1 MRFCVGATVGAISV
15 LDSGGELDVVVGV
28 LLVGVG
34 DVVVVAVVVAV
45 VVEGLVGAGLLP
57 PLPCASKS
65 KP

>member
-1 MRFCVGATVGAISV
+1 LGATVGAISV

-34 DVVVVAVVVAV
+34 DVVVVAVVV
-45 VVEGLVGAGLLP
+45 EGLVGAGLLP

>member
-1 MRFCVGATVGAISV
+1 LGATVGAISV

-34 DVVVVAVVVAV
+34 DVVVVAVVV
-45 VVEGLVGAGLLP
+45 EGLVGAGLPP